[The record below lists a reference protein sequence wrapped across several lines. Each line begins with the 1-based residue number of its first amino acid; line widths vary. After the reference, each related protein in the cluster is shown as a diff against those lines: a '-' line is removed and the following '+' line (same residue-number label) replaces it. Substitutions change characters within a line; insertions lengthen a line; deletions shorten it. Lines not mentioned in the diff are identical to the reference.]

1 MKRKRTLSFLMA
13 LALLTSLLSHAAAVS
28 VSDFNDVSR
37 DSWYY
42 EYVDYV
48 VDRGYFAGTS
58 ATTFSPDVTMTRAMF
73 VTVLARLDEADVDN
87 SVSSFVDVPTDT
99 WYTGSVTWA
108 SENGIVSGVGN
119 NHFNPEQAIT
129 RQEMCV
135 IMDRFIDYYGEK
147 TSQVHETEGSTVL
160 FPDNSQISSWA
171 AAAVGACREYGL
183 INGYDDGYFHPL
195 DNSTRAQVAAVIS
208 RLDWLVKPE
217 ETPDSTGGSGGGGG
231 GGGGGDTPEPPTEE
245 TTSAYRVN
253 AVFSVPD
260 KLSAVALDLQTPSYT
275 VTVSSSGTVTGDKT
289 FREIA
294 VDLVSGENETAI
306 RNAINEVLDKAKTG
320 EPRTLTVNEQ
330 RAQVT
335 ISNTGVISVA
345 VSMNITDLTDES
357 LARVAVTQDELIS
370 LINKLQAGGSI
381 EFTDRDVAALDTLL
395 KRVEQLDEMTDEE
408 IQDKMDQYAAGNSAL
423 EQAMEGM
430 TVENVRAAAG
440 SYKEELTEIQ
450 QIVES
455 APAGEPIVIEREPVE
470 MMIAMD
476 LGAYYDQIANRF
488 ESSRD
493 SAIDRLEEELKI
505 TFADDQRTKAEA
517 VYDLNDPANYIID
530 NGDGTLTLRSA
541 NDYVG
546 LVQENVA
553 AVVDFYDS
561 LDGDEDFYQGLLDRL
576 ESKNLGDYDVNYEFA
591 TDFAGMLAD
600 KSGILAG
607 RSDTQILQGSVS
619 ADEDTYGKW
628 LDLLSGRLDSIGSI
642 LPGEMPNALADFLGD
657 YTLTLTI
664 DKI

>member
-1 MKRKRTLSFLMA
+1 MKKRRPLSFLMA

-42 EYVDYV
+42 EYVDFV
-48 VDRGYFAGTS
+48 AEKGYFAGTS

-87 SVSSFVDVPTDT
+87 SVSSFADVPTDT

-108 SENGIVSGVGN
+108 SENGIVTGVGN
-119 NHFNPEQAIT
+119 NRFNPEQAIT

-135 IMDRFIDYYGEK
+135 IMNRFIDYYGEK
-147 TSQVHETEGSTVL
+147 TGQVHETEGSTAL

-171 AAAVGACREYGL
+171 AAAVSVCREYGL
-183 INGYDDGYFHPL
+183 ITGYDDGYFHPL

-208 RLDWLVKPE
+208 RLAWLVKPE
-217 ETPDSTGGSGGGGG
+217 ETPDSTGGSGGG

-260 KLSAVALDLQTPSYT
+260 KLSAVALDLQTPRYT

-306 RNAINEVLDKAKTG
+306 RNAINEVLNKAKTG
-320 EPRTLTVNEQ
+320 ESRTLTVNGQ

-335 ISNTGVISVA
+335 ISSTGVISAA

-357 LARVAVTQDELIS
+357 RVRAAVTQDDLIS

-381 EFTDRDVAALDTLL
+381 EFTEQDVAALDTLL
-395 KRVEQLDEMTDEE
+395 NRVDQLDGMTDEE
-408 IQDKMDQYAAGNSAL
+408 IQEKMDQYAAGNSAL

-430 TVENVRAAAG
+430 TVDNVRVAAD
-440 SYKEELTEIQ
+440 SYREELTEIQ
-450 QIVES
+450 QAVES

-476 LGAYYDQIANRF
+476 LSAYYNQVANRF

-493 SAIDRLEEELKI
+493 SAIDRLEEELEI
-505 TFADDQRTKAEA
+505 TFTGGQRTKAEA
-517 VYDLNDPANYIID
+517 VYNLNDPANYITD
-530 NGDGTLTLRSA
+530 NGDGTLMLRSA

-576 ESKNLGDYDVNYEFA
+576 ESKNLGDYDVTYEFA

-600 KSGILAG
+600 KSGILAD
-607 RSDTQILQGSVS
+607 RSDMQILQGSVS

-657 YTLTLTI
+657 YTLTLKI